1 MGRKTLAPK
10 SVRARGPWRANHSPG
25 QHRRHAHVSGDCG
38 EQPRRPTATRHS
50 LWRREEASSTFYPFF
65 VDFFVIFGITKVLT
79 MVWAPPPNPDPS
91 LRRTS
96 GEGWSVIA
104 MRSHDQWRGRL
115 GTETGCDARD
125 RM

>member
-1 MGRKTLAPK
+1 MPKIQNGK
-10 SVRARGPWRANHSPG
+10 SVIR
-25 QHRRHAHVSGDCG
+25 
-38 EQPRRPTATRHS
+38 S
-50 LWRREEASSTFYPFF
+50 LFHGRSE
-65 VDFFVIFGITKVLT
+65 VGTKVLT